1 MQCTAHHRKTE
12 KKKSND
18 WNCMRNALWI
28 YECIS
33 THPDDVRQ
41 WPGPRYYT
49 ERSIVRDLQPIF
61 TFDSIHF
68 IINFSLYERARP
80 RAYVCSSQHSNM
92 CTSNENKIKRE
103 KKTPSTQKCSMRTI
117 VHTDRMEREKGKKNT
132 QAK

>member
-1 MQCTAHHRKTE
+1 MHSTPQQDRE
-12 KKKSND
+12 KKIKWLELYAQCIMD
-18 WNCMRNALWI
+18 I

-61 TFDSIHF
+61 TFYSIHF
-68 IINFSLYERARP
+68 IINFSLYERVRAR
-80 RAYVCSSQHSNM
+80 VCMLHTNM

-103 KKTPSTQKCSMRTI
+103 KKTPNTQKCSMRTI
-117 VHTDRMEREKGKKNT
+117 VRTDRMEQEKGKQNT

>member
-1 MQCTAHHRKTE
+1 MHSTPQQDRE

-68 IINFSLYERARP
+68 IINFSLYERAR
-80 RAYVCSSQHSNM
+80 AHVCMLLSALKYVHH
-92 CTSNENKIKRE
+92 E
-103 KKTPSTQKCSMRTI
+103 
-117 VHTDRMEREKGKKNT
+117 
-132 QAK
+132 